1 MVVLEREEEDGEK
14 MKREENAET
23 PRPDPGEHRSLSHAE
38 RPTRGR
44 DLARR
49 LALTTPDL
57 VVLSLLAE
65 RPMHGY
71 QANVELERREIRDWA
86 NLSRPQVYNSLEKLA
101 NAGLIRTVD
110 TGQTAGRPE
119 RSAYETTEKG
129 LAALAD
135 ALEHEGWTTHRERPP
150 FLTWMALS
158 WQARPGVFRKQLK
171 RRRKFLLKE
180 IAREKKT
187 LLSIYAEVGHKYH
200 EAVWM
205 VGLMLDQMR
214 AEVLWSKRLER
225 ELARRAKALH
235 PQFAEGLPK

>member
-1 MVVLEREEEDGEK
+1 VR
-14 MKREENAET
+14 A
-23 PRPDPGEHRSLSHAE
+23 
-38 RPTRGR
+38 
-44 DLARR
+44 ARK

-57 VVLSLLAE
+57 VLLSLLAE

-71 QANVELERREIRDWA
+71 QANLELERREIRDWA
-86 NLSRPQVYNSLEKLA
+86 NLSRQQVYYSLEKLA
-101 NAGLIRTVD
+101 QAGLIRSLETE
-110 TGQTAGRPE
+110 QPAAGPE
-119 RSAYETTEKG
+119 RSTFETTAKG
-129 LAALAD
+129 REALAD
-135 ALEHEGWTTHRERPP
+135 ALELADWTTQREHPP

-158 WQARPGVFRKQLK
+158 WQARPGVFRNQLK

-214 AEVLWSKRLER
+214 AEVRWTHQLER
-225 ELARRAKALH
+225 ELARRARALY